1 VRLEKESQPHRHK
14 AGGAA
19 TTCTVCKAPVP
30 VAPHPTP
37 SGTDRTLMK
46 TTVNLARLTLAQRSE
61 LLSMA
66 RARDLARRGSELPP
80 IEPAPRDGRVPL
92 SFAQQRL
99 WFLAQLRDLGS
110 TFHIH
115 RAVRLRGGLDR
126 GALGRALDRIVARH
140 EALRTTFAEVDG
152 VPEQRIAPADVGFHL
167 VEHDLA
173 GRADAQAELER
184 LTADEAHAPFHLERG
199 PLIRGRLVRLDVDDY
214 VLLLTMHHIVSDG
227 WSMGVL
233 TRELGALYDAFRRGD
248 ADPLP
253 ALPLQYADYAVWQRR
268 WVEGDVLQ
276 AQAEYWT
283 RMLGDAPELL
293 ELPTDRARPAQMD
306 PSAAHAVVVLD
317 AELTAKLKALS
328 RRNGTTL
335 FMTLLAGWAAV
346 LSRLSGQADVVV
358 GTPAAG
364 RGRPEIEGLIGFFVN
379 TLALRLD
386 LSGTPTVAELLKR
399 VKERALQG
407 QQHQDIPFEQ
417 VVERVDPVRSLS
429 YTPLFQVLFAWQETA
444 PGGGLALAG
453 LEMDRAASAPL
464 QAQANRDLSLSL
476 RESGD
481 RIVGGLMYATA
492 LFDRETAERFVG
504 YLRRALEEM
513 AADESQPVER
523 LAILPADERARL
535 LEEWNRTEADYPR
548 ESCIHQLFQAQV
560 ARTPDAEVVVLEEE
574 RLTYAELD
582 RRANRL
588 AHHLRGLGVG
598 PDVRVGISVERGLEM
613 VTALLAILKA
623 GGAYVPLDPSY
634 PEDRLRYMLEDS
646 APAVLLTHGPP
657 AACFADSGVPA
668 VDLAHPAAWA
678 HCPHT
683 APALAELTP
692 DHLCY
697 VIYTSGSTGRPKG
710 VANRHR
716 SVANQLAWSQ
726 QTWRLQPGESVLQR
740 ISFSFDVS
748 VRELFWPLTVG
759 ARIVMARPGSHGDPD
774 YLVDLIRRERVGT
787 AILAPLLRAFAEHPA
802 AGECTSLRRVI
813 NGGEAL
819 PASVARRFLEVLPDA
834 ALYHM
839 YGPTETTVGSA
850 GFRWTPD
857 FADAAAP
864 IGRPVANTRIY
875 VLDARGEPVPTGVAG
890 EICIGGAGVARGY
903 LDRPALTAERFVA
916 DPFSAEPGARMYRTG
931 DVGRWRHD
939 GTLEFLGR
947 GDGQVKVRGFR
958 VELGEIEARLAEHAD
973 VREAVVAARE
983 DTSGEKR
990 LVAYW
995 VGEAVQAE
1003 ALRMHVRERLPEH
1016 MVPAAYVRLEAL
1028 PRTPTGKVD
1037 RKALPAPEGDAC
1049 AARAYEAPAGEV
1061 EELLA
1066 AIWAEVLPVQR
1077 VGRQDHFFELGGH
1090 SLLAVQVISRVRQ
1103 VLEVELALGTLFT
1116 RPVLADFARELET
1129 AARSALPPV
1138 EPVSREGRL
1147 PLSFAQQR
1155 LWFLEQLGG
1164 MGNAYHMRMRLRLH
1178 GPLDRPALV
1187 RALDGLVARHEAL
1200 RTVFAQV
1207 DGAPEQRVVPADA
1220 GFHLVEHDLEGRAD
1234 AEAEMRRLMGEETG
1248 APFDLEHGPLIRGRL
1263 VRLAADDHV
1272 LLVTMHHIVSDGWS
1286 MGVLTRELGALY
1298 GAFRRGEPDP
1308 LAALPVQYPDYAAWQ
1323 RRWVEGDVLQAQAD
1337 YWTETLA
1344 GAPELLELPTDHPR
1358 PARLD
1363 HAGATVGLA
1372 LDAELAEGLRALSKR
1387 HGTTLFMTLLAGWA
1401 VVLSRLSGEED
1412 VVVGTPTAG
1421 RGRREIEGLI
1431 GFFVNTLAL
1440 RVDLSG
1446 APTVAE
1452 LLGRVKKRA
1461 LAAQQ
1466 HQDIPFDQVVELVDP
1481 VRSLSHTPLFQV
1493 MFAWQNASGG
1503 SLELPGL
1510 TLGRVDAPD
1519 GQGTAKE
1526 DLALTMGEVNGR
1538 IVGGVTYATSL
1549 FERGTVERW
1558 VGYLRRVLEEMVA
1571 DDARPVERL
1580 ALMSGGERVRVL
1592 EEWNHT
1598 DADPAGPCVHE
1609 RFEMQAARTPDA
1621 PAVLCEEEQL
1631 TYAELDRRANR
1642 LAHHLVRRGVGPDV
1656 RVGVCVEPGV
1666 EMMAA
1671 VLAVLKAGGGYVPLD
1686 PAYPG
1691 DRLAYM
1697 LADSAPAVLLTQASL
1712 AELFAG
1718 VETPCIRMDADAAEW
1733 AHEAET
1739 APACTV
1745 APEHLAYVIYTSGST
1760 GRPKGVRVEHGALA
1774 ATLAAA
1780 GRTFGFGPGD
1790 RAPSLASF
1798 AFDIWLFESLLPLL
1812 CGGSVRF
1819 FSRDRVLE
1827 VPRLVDD
1834 LAACTVLHAVPALM
1848 RRIVQEVRATP
1859 EGVLPGLR
1867 CAFVGGD
1874 AVAPDLLEEMRVA
1887 FPAAEIHVLYGP
1899 TEAAI
1904 ICASHRL
1911 GSESARRQMVGRALG
1926 NAALYVLLPSGDLA
1940 PVGAPGELCLGG
1952 RSVARDYLGRP
1963 ELTAERFAA
1972 DPFSAVPG
1980 ARLYRT
1986 GDRVRWLS
1994 TGELEFLGRTDRQ
2007 VKVRG
2012 FRIEPGEI
2020 EARLLEHPG
2029 VRDAVVVVREDTPGD
2044 KRLVAYLAGDETAGA
2059 EALRAHLGERL
2070 PAYMVPAAF
2079 VRLDALPLTPNGK
2092 VDRRALPA
2100 PEGDAFARR
2109 GYEAPVGQIE
2119 ETLAGIWAEVL
2130 GLERV
2135 GRDDSFFEVG
2145 GHSLLAVQVISRV
2158 RQALRVEVALG
2169 ELFAR
2174 PVLADF
2180 ARGLETAAR
2189 AELPPIEP
2197 ADREGRVPLSFA
2209 QQRLWFLEQL
2219 GGLGGAYHIPMRLR
2233 LHGELDRAALVRAL
2247 DGIVARHEALRTVF
2261 AEVDGAAEQRIGPAD
2276 IGFHLVE
2283 HDLDGRADADAELG
2297 RVMAL
2302 EQAPFDLERGP
2313 LIRGRL
2319 VRLAADDHVLL
2330 VTMHH
2335 IVSDGWSMGVLTGE
2349 LSALYGAHRE
2359 GREAHLPALPVQ
2371 YADYAAWQ
2379 RRWVEGE
2386 VLRAQADYWTQTL
2399 ADAPELLELPTDRP
2413 RPAQMDHAGARLGV
2427 ELDPALTAALTAL
2440 SQRHGTTLFMTLLA
2454 GWAVVLSRLSGQQD
2468 VVVGTPTANRG
2479 RSEIEGL
2486 IGFFVNTL
2494 AVRVDLSG
2502 TPTVGELLGRVKE
2515 RALAAQHHQDIPFEQ
2530 VVELVDPVRSLSHTP
2545 LYQVMFAWQN
2555 APRGGLELPGLT
2567 LGGVDAPAGQGTA
2580 KEDLSLSLGEVN
2592 GRIVGGVT
2600 YATSLFERATV
2611 ERWVGYL
2618 RRVLEEMAADEDRP
2632 VERLALMPESE
2643 RARVLR
2649 EWNRTDAAY
2658 PGETCVHQ
2666 LFEAQVERDPAAT
2679 AVVCEGR
2686 CLTYAE
2692 LNARANRLAHHLR
2705 GLGVGPEA
2713 RVALVMGR
2721 SPELVEAELAVL
2733 KCGGVYV
2740 PLDAEHPAERLRE
2753 VLEDSAPV
2761 ALLTTSELA
2770 ERFASL
2776 SLPVLALDAEFAAW
2790 ASLPATNPVVKGL
2803 TADHLAYVMY
2813 TSGSTGRPKGVM
2825 VSHRSIV
2832 RLVVDNGYAAFGA
2845 DDRVAFA
2852 ANPAFDATT
2861 MEVWA
2866 PLVNGGTIVVIG
2878 QDTLLEPQAMARA
2891 LEDEGVTALFIT
2903 TAVFNRYA
2911 ETIPGALARLRFLLT
2926 GGEASDPA
2934 SFARVL
2940 DQGGSGTLIH
2950 CYGPTETTTYAITHD
2965 VRHVAEGA
2973 RGIPLGGPIGNT
2985 SVYLLDRAGEPVPV
2999 GVAGELYIGGAG
3011 VARGYQ
3017 GRAGLTAERFVPDPF
3032 GAEPG
3037 ARLYRTGDLVRWRPE
3052 GTLEF
3057 LGRTDHQVKVRGFR
3071 IEPGEIEAR
3080 LLEHPGVREAIV
3092 LVREDAPGD
3101 KRLVAYV
3108 GGDETAGAEA
3118 LRAHLGERLPA
3129 YMVPAA
3135 YVRLDALPLTPNG
3148 KVNRKALP
3156 APEGDAFARSGY
3168 EAPVGETEEALAAIW
3183 AEVLGLERV
3192 GRDDGFFELGGHS
3205 LLAVTMIAR
3214 MRRQGLHADVRTLF
3228 AAPTLAALAAA
3239 VGGES
3244 AEVQVPPNRIPTA
3257 SPVIT
3262 PEMLPLVTL
3271 DQAQVDAIVATV
3283 PGGAANVQ
3291 DIYPL
3296 APLQEGFL
3304 FHHLMAAEG
3313 DPYLLCSVYG
3323 FETRERLDAY
3333 LGALGAVIA
3342 RHDIL
3347 RTSIAWENVPEPVQV
3362 VWREAALRVEE
3373 VEVDPAGDD
3382 VAGELFRR
3390 FDPRHHRLDLRRAP
3404 MMRGY
3409 VARDA
3414 AGERW
3419 VLLLLRHHFA
3429 IDHAALEVLQEEIH
3443 AHLRGLESGLP
3454 AALPFRNYVAQAR
3467 LGVSAEEHRV
3477 FFTQMLGDVD
3487 EPTAPFG
3494 LLDVRRDGRGID
3506 ESRLWV
3512 DGPLAGRLRERA
3524 RALGVSAATLC
3535 HVAWAQVL
3543 ARVSGREDVVFGT
3556 VLFGR
3561 MQGGEGADRIIGPFI
3576 NTLPIR
3582 VRLGNAGVEAS
3593 VRQTHALLAK
3603 LLRHEHA
3610 SLALAQRCSAVDASA
3625 PLFTALLNYRHSG
3638 GNAPSAPPAP
3648 APAAAGGARKRYNQ
3662 ERSNYPLT
3670 LSVDD
3675 LGDALVLTSKVE
3687 AQVEAARVCAL
3698 MHTALEGLVEA
3709 LERSPERPVGSIG
3722 VLPAGERAQVL
3733 EEWNRTEADY
3743 PDGSCVHEL
3752 FEAQVARTPDA
3763 PAVVHQEGALTY
3775 AELNRRAN
3783 RLAHYLVRRGVGPDV
3798 RVGLCLERGPEM
3810 IAAVLAVLKAGG
3822 AYVPLDPE
3830 YPADRLEY
3838 MLADAA
3844 PAVLLTQASLAELF
3858 AGVEV
3863 PRVRVDADAA
3873 AWARESEE
3881 NPERGTLTPEHLVY
3895 VIYTSGSTGRPKGVM
3910 NQHRALV
3917 NRLAWGRRSWGIDAD
3932 EALLCKTSLNFDGS
3946 VREILLPLI
3955 AGGRVVI
3962 ARAGGH
3968 RDPTYLLEVIGRER
3982 ITTVNLVPSLLQVLL
3997 DAPEVENLRGL
4008 RRILCGGEALPG
4020 ALLERC
4026 RAALPG
4032 VELHNLYGP
4041 SEAATAVTAPD
4052 LATGAGRAAVPIGGP
4067 SANARVYVL
4076 DGAGEPAP
4084 AGVAGELYIGGVP
4097 VARGYLNR
4105 AALTAERFVPDPF
4118 GGEPGARLYR
4128 TGDLVRWTESAGVPA
4143 LEFVGRNDD
4152 QVKVRG
4158 FRVELGEV
4166 EARLREH
4173 AGVREAVVMV
4183 REDAPGDRRLVAYC
4197 VAGAEVEVEALR
4209 AHLGG
4214 RLPEYMVP
4222 AAYVRLSALPL
4233 TPSGKLDR
4241 RALPAPE
4248 GEAYVSREY
4257 EPPVNETE
4265 EALAGIWAEVLRV
4278 ERVGRRD
4285 NFFELGGHSLL
4296 AVRMISRV
4304 RQVLG
4309 VEVALGELFTRPVL
4323 GDFARELAA
4332 AARQALPPIEPAPRE
4347 GRVPLSF
4354 AQQRLWFLEQLG
4366 GLGSAYHIRGSL
4378 RLRGALDRAALVR
4391 ALDGVVARHEALRTV
4406 FAQVDGAPEQRIAP
4420 ADAGFHLV
4428 EHDLDGRA
4436 DAEAGLGRWMAE
4448 EARAPFDLEQGPL
4461 IRGRLIRLAA
4471 DDHVLL
4477 LTMHHIVSDAW
4488 SMGVLFGELSTL
4500 YAAHARGTEAH
4511 LPALPVQ
4518 YADYAAWQRRWV
4530 QGEVLEAQAEYWT
4543 RTLAGAPERLELPA
4557 DRPRPA
4563 RVDHAGAM
4571 LGVEL
4576 DAELTAG
4583 LKALSRRHGTT
4594 LFITLLAGWATVLG
4608 RLSGQAE
4615 VVVGTPS
4622 AGRGR
4627 REIEG
4632 LIGFFVNT
4640 LALRIDLSGAP
4651 SVADVLARVKE
4662 GALRAQQNQDI
4673 PFEQVVERVDPVRS
4687 LSHSPLFQV
4696 MFAWQDTQRGGG
4708 LSLPGLEVGGVGGA
4722 SSHVQSQFDL
4732 SLALRTVDE
4741 RIVGSVTYATALF
4754 DRESVERWADSL
4766 RRVLREM
4773 VADESRPVERLA
4785 LMPESERARVVQE
4798 WNRTEA
4804 DFPREACLHELIEAQ
4819 VRRTPGAGAVVF
4831 EGEELTCAELN
4842 ARANRLAHHLISLG
4856 VGPDVR
4862 VGVCADRSLEMMV
4875 ALLGVLKAGGAYV
4888 PLDPGYPAERL
4899 AYMLADSA
4907 PAVVLAQ
4914 QGLRDRVDAAGVPV
4928 LELDAAAPAWADRP
4942 ATDPERG
4949 ALTPDHLAY
4958 VIYTSGSTGRPK
4970 GVAVPHRGV
4979 VNRLSWM
4986 EAVHGMGPRE
4996 TVLQK
5001 TPYSFDV
5008 SVWELFWP
5016 LAAGARLVIAR
5027 PDGHRD
5033 PAYLLEVV
5041 RRERITTVHF
5051 VPSLLAAFLEHLDAE
5066 GGGVPELRRV
5076 VSSGEA
5082 LPPELVA
5089 RFGQRLP
5096 GVELH
5101 NLYGPTEA
5109 SVDVTFWRCPTD
5121 GSAAPVS
5128 IGRPVPNARI
5138 YVLDPGGEPVPVG
5151 VPGEL
5156 YIGGVQVARG
5166 YLGRP
5171 ALTAE
5176 RFVPDPFYREPG
5188 ARLYRTG
5195 DRARWLA
5202 DGTIEYL
5209 GRLDFQVKVRGF
5221 RIELGEIEARLREHP
5236 GVREAVVLARED
5248 TPGETRL
5255 VAYVA
5260 GEAVQAETLR
5270 ARLGER
5276 LPAHMVPAAFVALDR
5291 LPLTPN
5297 GKLDRKALPAPEWG
5311 APAERY
5317 VAPRTPLE
5325 EALCGAWA
5333 EVLGVERVGM
5343 NDDFFE
5349 LGGHSMLAPKLVFRL
5364 RDVLG
5369 IEVPL
5374 GILFRAPTVAELAHE
5389 VGAVLA
5395 GRPAEARV
5403 RRELDLEADSRLD
5416 AEFCP
5421 PVSRRRTPVPAARVL
5436 LTGATGFLGAH
5447 LLRELLRTGAQVL
5460 CAVRAPDDDAA
5471 RARLR
5476 AHLTGLALWD
5486 EAAAGA
5492 IVPVTTDLS
5501 RPLLGLSPDAF
5512 ADLADRV
5519 EAIYHCGATVNHTY
5533 SYPALRAANV
5543 EGTREVLRLA
5553 ALAGGVPVHFI
5564 STASVAGGGGA
5575 GPRYEDALLD
5585 RKSVNN
5591 GYAQSKWVAERLV
5604 RAAGAR
5610 GLPVSIHRPGWVTGA
5625 TDSGISNE
5633 RDFIWHLVKGCV
5645 QLGAVPDSPGMYIDM
5660 VPADFVSRA
5669 IVHLSSREDCLDRGF
5684 HFTNPHLVAWGEMA
5698 AWLRGCGYRL
5708 ATLPYDAWV
5717 AEVVRAGSGAEPN
5730 ALYPFIPQLSASV
5743 GGPARGAAPRFDQT
5757 NTLAGLEGS
5766 SIRCPRP
5773 DATLFGRYIEHFVR
5787 TGWLPPAPAGQPQ
5800 AISGRDAAEPM
5811 VNDAGEWIT
5820 RAGDDARRRIL
5831 EQSTAQQDF
5840 GTGTDRL

>member
-1 VRLEKESQPHRHK
+1 MKSHAAL
-14 AGGAA
+14 AG
-19 TTCTVCKAPVP
+19 
-30 VAPHPTP
+30 
-37 SGTDRTLMK
+37 
-46 TTVNLARLTLAQRSE
+46 LTLAQRSE
-61 LLSMA
+61 LLNMA

-80 IEPAPRDGRVPL
+80 IVPADREGRLPL

-110 TFHIH
+110 TYHIP
-115 RAVRLRGGLDR
+115 RSMRLRGELDR
-126 GALGRALDRIVARH
+126 EALVRALDRIVARH
-140 EALRTTFAEVDG
+140 EALRTTFTQVDG
-152 VPEQRIAPADVGFHL
+152 VPEQRIAPAEVGFHL
-167 VEHDLA
+167 VEHDL
-173 GRADAQAELER
+173 GGEADAEAELGR
-184 LTADEAHAPFHLERG
+184 LVADEVHAPFHLEHG
-199 PLIRGRLVRLDVDDY
+199 PLIRGRLIRLAADDH

-233 TRELGALYDAFRRGD
+233 TRELGALYDAFRRGG

-253 ALPLQYADYAVWQRR
+253 VPPLQYADYAVWQRR
-268 WVEGDVLQ
+268 WVEGEVIQ

-283 RMLGDAPELL
+283 RTLGGAPELL
-293 ELPTDRARPAQMD
+293 ELPTDRPRPAQMD
-306 PSAAHAVVVLD
+306 PSAGHVGVVLD
-317 AELTAKLKALS
+317 AELTAALKALS

-335 FMTLLAGWAAV
+335 FVTLLAGWAAV
-346 LSRLSGQADVVV
+346 LGRLSGQADVVV
-358 GTPAAG
+358 GTSAAG

-379 TLALRLD
+379 TLALRVD
-386 LSGTPTVAELLKR
+386 LSGTPTVAELLDR
-399 VKERALQG
+399 VKVRALQA

-417 VVERVDPVRSLS
+417 VVERLDPVRSLS
-429 YTPLFQVLFAWQETA
+429 YTPVFQAMFAWQDTA
-444 PGGGLALAG
+444 QGGGLSLGG
-453 LEMDRAASAPL
+453 LEIGQAPSGSS
-464 QAQANRDLSLSL
+464 QAQATRDLALSL
-476 RESGD
+476 READG
-481 RIVGGLMYATA
+481 RVVGGVMYATA
-492 LFDRETAERFVG
+492 LFDRETVERWVG
-504 YLRRALEEM
+504 YLRRALREM
-513 AADESQPVER
+513 AADEHRPVER
-523 LAILPADERARL
+523 LAILSADERARV
-535 LEEWNRTEADYPR
+535 LEEWNGTEAEYPAG
-548 ESCIHQLFQAQV
+548 SCIHQLFQAQV
-560 ARTPDAEVVVLEEE
+560 ERTPGAEAVVCEGE

-582 RRANRL
+582 QRANRL

-613 VTALLAILKA
+613 MSGLLAILKA

-634 PEDRLRYMLEDS
+634 PEDRLRYMLDDS

-657 AACFADSGVPA
+657 AACLAGGGVPA

-678 HCPHT
+678 HCPDT
-683 APALAELTP
+683 APALPELTP

-726 QTWRLQPGESVLQR
+726 ETWRLQPGEAVLQR

-748 VRELFWPLTVG
+748 VREMFWPLVTG

-774 YLVDLIRRERVGT
+774 YLVELIRRERIGT

-802 AGECTSLRRVI
+802 AGTCTSLRRVI

-819 PASVARRFLEVLPDA
+819 PASVARRFLQVLPDA
-834 ALYHM
+834 ALYQM
-839 YGPTETTVGSA
+839 YGPTETTVGSS
-850 GFRWTPD
+850 GFRWTAD
-857 FADAAAP
+857 FADVAAP

-903 LDRPALTAERFVA
+903 LDRPALTADRFVA
-916 DPFSAEPGARMYRTG
+916 DPFSARPGARMYRTG

-958 VELGEIEARLAEHAD
+958 VELGEIEARLAEHAG

-983 DTSGEKR
+983 DAPGERR

-995 VGEAVQAE
+995 VGEALPE
-1003 ALRMHVRERLPEH
+1003 ALRTHARERLPEH
-1016 MVPAAYVRLEAL
+1016 MVPAAYVRLDEL

-1037 RKALPAPEGDAC
+1037 RKALPAPEGDAF
-1049 AARAYEAPAGEV
+1049 AARAYEPPAGEA
-1061 EELLA
+1061 EQALA
-1066 AIWAEVLPVQR
+1066 DIWAEVLGVAR
-1077 VGRQDHFFELGGH
+1077 VGRRDHFFELGGH

-1103 VLEVELALGTLFT
+1103 VLHADVALGQVFTL
-1116 RPVLADFARELET
+1116 PVLADFARELQT
-1129 AARSALPPV
+1129 AARAELPPI
-1138 EPVSREGRL
+1138 EPVSREGHI

-1155 LWFLEQLGG
+1155 LWFMEQLGSLG
-1164 MGNAYHMRMRLRLH
+1164 TAYHMATHLRLR
-1178 GPLDRPALV
+1178 GALDRAALV
-1187 RALDGLVARHEAL
+1187 GALDGVVERHEAL
-1200 RTVFAQV
+1200 RTTFAQV
-1207 DGAPEQRVVPADA
+1207 DGAPEQRIAPAQ
-1220 GFHLVEHDLEGRAD
+1220 GSRCHLVEHDLAGGTEAP
-1234 AEAEMRRLMGEETG
+1234 AELARLLAEEART
-1248 APFDLEHGPLIRGRL
+1248 PFDLARGPLIRARL
-1263 VRLAADDHV
+1263 VRMAADDHV
-1272 LLVTMHHIVSDGWS
+1272 LAITIHHIVSDGWS
-1286 MGVLTRELGALY
+1286 MGVLTHELSALY
-1298 GAFRRGEPDP
+1298 AARREGREPALP
-1308 LAALPVQYPDYAAWQ
+1308 ALPVQYADYAAWQ
-1323 RRWVEGDVLQAQAD
+1323 RRWVQGEVLEAQAE
-1337 YWTETLA
+1337 YWTRMLA
-1344 GAPELLELPTDHPR
+1344 GAPELLELPTDRPR
-1358 PARLD
+1358 PARQD
-1363 HAGATVGLA
+1363 FAGAA
-1372 LDAELAEGLRALSKR
+1372 LLVELDEELTAGVKALGRR
-1387 HGTTLFMTLLAGWA
+1387 HGTTPFMTLLAAWA
-1401 VVLSRLSGEED
+1401 VVLSRLSGQDE
-1412 VVVGTPTAG
+1412 VVIGSPMAG

-1440 RVDLSG
+1440 RLDLSG
-1446 APTVAE
+1446 GQTVAE
-1452 LLGRVKKRA
+1452 LLGRVKERA
-1461 LAAQQ
+1461 LEAQH
-1466 HQDIPFDQVVELVDP
+1466 HQDIPFEQVVERLDP
-1481 VRSLSHTPLFQV
+1481 VRSLSHTPLVQA
-1493 MFAWQNASGG
+1493 MFAWQDVSRATGLSFAG
-1503 SLELPGL
+1503 LELGPVGA
-1510 TLGRVDAPD
+1510 GASH
-1519 GQGTAKE
+1519 AHSKF
-1526 DLALTMGEVNGR
+1526 DLSLSLWEAGDR
-1538 IVGGVTYATSL
+1538 IAGGVTYATAL
-1549 FERGTVERW
+1549 FNRETVERF

-1571 DDARPVERL
+1571 DEGRPVERL
-1580 ALMSGGERVRVL
+1580 SLLSGGERVRVL
-1592 EEWNHT
+1592 EEWNRT
-1598 DADPAGPCVHE
+1598 EAAPAGPCVHE
-1609 RFEMQAARTPDA
+1609 LFAAQAARTPDA
-1621 PAVLCEEEQL
+1621 PAVVFEGEQL
-1631 TYAELDRRANR
+1631 TYAELNARANR

-1686 PAYPG
+1686 PAYPE
-1691 DRLAYM
+1691 DRLAYT
-1697 LADSAPAVLLTQASL
+1697 LADSAPAVLLTQVSL
-1712 AELFAG
+1712 AERFAG
-1718 VETPCIRMDADAAEW
+1718 VEVPRIRIDADAAEW
-1733 AHEAET
+1733 AHEPET
-1739 APACTV
+1739 DPARDV
-1745 APEHLAYVIYTSGST
+1745 RPEHLAYVIYTSGST

-1774 ATLAAA
+1774 ATMDAA
-1780 GRTFGFGPGD
+1780 GRAFGFGADD

-1812 CGGSVRF
+1812 AGGSVRLF
-1819 FSRDRVLE
+1819 PRERVLE
-1827 VPRLVDD
+1827 VPRLVQE

-1859 EGVLPGLR
+1859 DGVLRSLR
-1867 CAFVGGD
+1867 RAFVGGD
-1874 AVAPDLLEEMRVA
+1874 AVAPDLLEEMRIA
-1887 FPAAEIHVLYGP
+1887 FPAAEINVLYGP

-1904 ICASHRL
+1904 ICAAHRL
-1911 GSESARRQMVGRALG
+1911 GSEPAARQMLGRPLG
-1926 NAALYVLLPSGDLA
+1926 NATMYVLLPGGDVA

-1963 ELTAERFAA
+1963 ELTAERFVA

-1986 GDRVRWLS
+1986 GDRVRWLP

-2020 EARLLEHPG
+2020 EARLMEHPG
-2029 VRDAVVVVREDTPGD
+2029 VREAVVVVREDTPGE
-2044 KRLVAYLAGDETAGA
+2044 KRLVAYVAADETAGA
-2059 EALRAHLGERL
+2059 DVLRAHLGERL
-2070 PAYMVPAAF
+2070 PAYMVPAAY
-2079 VRLDALPLTPNGK
+2079 VRLQALPLNPNGK
-2092 VDRRALPA
+2092 LDRKALPA
-2100 PEGDAFARR
+2100 PEDDAFARR
-2109 GYEAPVGQIE
+2109 GYEAPVG
-2119 ETLAGIWAEVL
+2119 ETEVALAEIWSEVL
-2130 GLERV
+2130 RVERV
-2135 GRDDSFFEVG
+2135 GRGDSFFEVG

-2180 ARGLETAAR
+2180 ARALETAAR

-2197 ADREGRVPLSFA
+2197 ADREGRLPLSFA

-2219 GGLGGAYHIPMRLR
+2219 GDLGGTYHIPMRLR
-2233 LHGELDRAALVRAL
+2233 LRGALDRDALVRAL
-2247 DGIVARHEALRTVF
+2247 DGIVARHEALRTTF
-2261 AEVDGAAEQRIGPAD
+2261 AQVDGVPEQRIAPAD
-2276 IGFHLVE
+2276 VGFHLVE
-2283 HDLDGRADADAELG
+2283 HDLGGRADADAELG
-2297 RVMAL
+2297 RLVA
-2302 EQAPFDLERGP
+2302 EEAGAPFDLQPGP

-2319 VRLAADDHVLL
+2319 IRLAADDHVLL
-2330 VTMHH
+2330 LTMHH
-2335 IVSDGWSMGVLTGE
+2335 IVSDGWSMGVLTSE
-2349 LSALYGAHRE
+2349 LSALYAAHRE
-2359 GREAHLPALPVQ
+2359 GTEADLPALPVQ

-2386 VLRAQADYWTQTL
+2386 VLQAQADYWTQTL
-2399 ADAPELLELPTDRP
+2399 AGAPELLELPTDHP
-2413 RPAQMDHAGARLGV
+2413 RPAQVDHAGARLAV
-2427 ELDPALTAALTAL
+2427 ELDEALTDGLKAL
-2440 SQRHGTTLFMTLLA
+2440 SRRHGTTLFMTVLA
-2454 GWAVVLSRLSGQQD
+2454 GWAVVLGRLSGQAD
-2468 VVVGTPTANRG
+2468 VVIGTPTAGRG
-2479 RSEIEGL
+2479 RREIEGL
-2486 IGFFVNTL
+2486 VGFFVNTL
-2494 AVRVDLSG
+2494 ALRVDLSG
-2502 TPTVGELLGRVKE
+2502 APTAAELLGRVKE

-2530 VVELVDPVRSLSHTP
+2530 VVERVDPARSFSHSP
-2545 LYQVMFAWQN
+2545 LFQVMFAWQN
-2555 APRGGLELPGLT
+2555 APGGGVELPGLALAP
-2567 LGGVDAPAGQGTA
+2567 LGATGSAARVTA
-2580 KEDLSLSLGEVN
+2580 KFDLSLALSEWD
-2592 GRIVGGVT
+2592 GRIVGGME
-2600 YATSLFERATV
+2600 YATSLFERDTV
-2611 ERWVGYL
+2611 ERWLGYL
-2618 RRVLEEMAADEDRP
+2618 RRVLEEMVADEGRP
-2632 VERLALMPESE
+2632 MERLALMPENE
-2643 RARVLR
+2643 RARVLE
-2649 EWNRTDAAY
+2649 EWNRTEAAV
-2658 PGETCVHQ
+2658 PGEACVHQ
-2666 LFEAQVERDPAAT
+2666 LFEARVEQDPDAT
-2679 AVVCEGR
+2679 AVVFEGGS
-2686 CLTYAE
+2686 LTYAE

-2705 GLGVGPEA
+2705 ALGVGPEA
-2713 RVALVMGR
+2713 RVALVMPR
-2721 SPELVEAELAVL
+2721 SPELVQAELAVL

-2740 PLDAEHPAERLRE
+2740 PLDPEHPAERLRE

-2761 ALLTTSELA
+2761 ALLTTAELA

-2776 SLPVLALDAEFAAW
+2776 SLPVLALDAASPAW
-2790 ASLPATNPVVKGL
+2790 ASLPATNPAVEGL

-2825 VSHRSIV
+2825 VAHRGIV
-2832 RLVVDNGYAAFGA
+2832 RLVVDNGYAAFGL

-2866 PLVNGGTIVVIG
+2866 PLVNGGAIVVIG
-2878 QDTLLEPQAMARA
+2878 QDTLLDPQAMARA

-2911 ETIPGALARLRFLLT
+2911 EAIPGALAGLRFLLT
-2926 GGEASDPA
+2926 GGENSDPA
-2934 SFARVL
+2934 AFQRVL
-2940 DQGGSGTLIH
+2940 DQGGSANLIH
-2950 CYGPTETTTYAITHD
+2950 CYGPTETTTYAITHP
-2965 VRHVAEGA
+2965 VEQVAEGA
-2973 RGIPLGGPIGNT
+2973 RSIPLGRPIGNT
-2985 SVYLLDRAGEPVPV
+2985 RVYLLDRAGEPVPV
-2999 GVAGELYIGGAG
+2999 GVAGELYIGGVG

-3017 GRAGLTAERFVPDPF
+3017 RRPALTAERFVPDPW
-3032 GAEPG
+3032 GVPG
-3037 ARLYRTGDLVRWRPE
+3037 ARLYRTGDLGRWLA
-3052 GTLEF
+3052 GGMIEF

-3080 LLEHPGVREAIV
+3080 LLEHPGVREVVV
-3092 LVREDAPGD
+3092 LVREDTPGE
-3101 KRLVAYV
+3101 KRLVAYLA
-3108 GGDETAGAEA
+3108 GDERAGADA
-3118 LRAHLGERLPA
+3118 LRTHLGETLPA

-3135 YVRLDALPLTPNG
+3135 YVRLDALPLNANG
-3148 KVNRKALP
+3148 KVDRKALP
-3156 APEGDAFARSGY
+3156 APEDGDYARHGY
-3168 EAPVGETEEALAAIW
+3168 QAPRTETEAALAGLW
-3183 AEVLGLERV
+3183 AEVLGVERV

-3205 LLAVTMIAR
+3205 LLAVTLIER

-3228 AAPTLAALAAA
+3228 AAPTLAGLAAA

-3244 AEVQVPPNRIPTA
+3244 AEVQVPPNRIPA
-3257 SPVIT
+3257 ACPAIT

-3271 DQAQVDAIVATV
+3271 GQAQIDAIVATV
-3283 PGGAANVQ
+3283 PGGAGNVQ

-3304 FHHLMAAEG
+3304 FHHLAAAEG
-3313 DPYLLCSVYG
+3313 DPYLLATISG
-3323 FETRERLDAY
+3323 FETRERLDAH
-3333 LGALGAVIA
+3333 LAALGAVIA

-3347 RTSIAWENVPEPVQV
+3347 RTAVMWEGLPEPVQV
-3362 VWREAALRVEE
+3362 VWREAPLPVQE
-3373 VEVDPAGDD
+3373 VELDPAVDD
-3382 VAGELFRR
+3382 AAGELYRC
-3390 FDPRHHRLDLRRAP
+3390 FDPRHHRIDIRQAP
-3404 MMRGY
+3404 LMRGY

-3414 AGERW
+3414 ARQRW
-3419 VLLLLRHHFA
+3419 VLLLLQHHLT
-3429 IDHAALEVLQEEIH
+3429 IDHTALDALREEIE
-3443 AHLRGLESGLP
+3443 AHLSGRGDALP
-3454 AALPFRNYVAQAR
+3454 APQPFRTFVAQAR
-3467 LGVSAEEHRV
+3467 LGVSQEEHRA
-3477 FFTQMLGDVD
+3477 FFQEMLGDVD

-3494 LLDVRRDGRGID
+3494 LLDVRGDGSGIG
-3506 ESRLWV
+3506 EARVWV
-3512 DGPLAGRLRERA
+3512 EGGLAARLRERA

-3561 MQGGEGADRIIGPFI
+3561 MQGGEGADRVIGPFI
-3576 NTLPIR
+3576 NTLPLR
-3582 VRLGNAGVEAS
+3582 VRLGSQGVEAR
-3593 VRQTHALLAK
+3593 VRQTHALLAR

-3610 SLALAQRCSAVDASA
+3610 SLALAQRCSGVQAPA

-3638 GNAPSAPPAP
+3638 TKTPAS
-3648 APAAAGGARKRYNQ
+3648 APAAAARPAPGGARKSYTQ

-3670 LSVDD
+3670 MSVDD
-3675 LGDALVLTSKVE
+3675 LGDAMALTAKVQARVE
-3687 AQVEAARVCAL
+3687 AGRVCAM

-3709 LERSPERPVGSIG
+3709 LETAPERPAGRIA
-3722 VLPAGERAQVL
+3722 VLPAQERARVV
-3733 EEWNRTEADY
+3733 EEWNRTEAEY
-3743 PDGSCVHEL
+3743 AAGACVHEL
-3752 FEAQVARTPDA
+3752 FQAQAARTPDA
-3763 PAVVHQEGALTY
+3763 PAVVFQGGHLTY
-3775 AELNRRAN
+3775 AELNARAN
-3783 RLAHYLVRRGVGPDV
+3783 RLAHHLARRGVGPDV
-3798 RVGLCLERGPEM
+3798 PVGLCLERGPEM
-3810 IAAVLAVLKAGG
+3810 VVALFAVLKAGG
-3822 AYVPLDPE
+3822 VYVPLDAE
-3830 YPADRLEY
+3830 YPEDRLRY
-3838 MLADAA
+3838 MLADSA
-3844 PAVLLTQASLAELF
+3844 PAVLLTQASLADLF
-3858 AGVEV
+3858 AGSDV
-3863 PRVRVDADAA
+3863 PRIRIDADAA
-3873 AWARESEE
+3873 AWADEAET
-3881 NPERGTLTPEHLVY
+3881 NPARGTLTPDHLAY
-3895 VIYTSGSTGRPKGVM
+3895 VIYTSGSTGKPKGVM

-3917 NRLAWGRRSWGIDAD
+3917 NRLAWGRRSWAIDAG
-3932 EALLCKTSLNFDGS
+3932 EAVLCKTSLNFDGS
-3946 VREILLPLI
+3946 VREIFLPLV
-3955 AGGRVVI
+3955 AGGRVVV
-3962 ARAGGH
+3962 ARPGGH
-3968 RDPTYLLEVIGRER
+3968 RDPAYLLEVIGREN

-3997 DAPEVENLRGL
+3997 DAEEADSLRGL

-4026 RAALPG
+4026 RQLLPG
-4032 VELHNLYGP
+4032 VDLHNLYGP
-4041 SEAATAVTAPD
+4041 SEAATAVTAPR
-4052 LATGAGRAAVPIGGP
+4052 LSAEAGRAVVPIGGP

-4084 AGVAGELYIGGVP
+4084 VGVAGELYIGGAP
-4097 VARGYLNR
+4097 VARGYLGR
-4105 AALTAERFVPDPF
+4105 PALTAERFVPDPF
-4118 GGEPGARLYR
+4118 GDAGARLYR
-4128 TGDLVRWTESAGVPA
+4128 TGDLVRWTESTDALTHARTHA

-4158 FRVELGEV
+4158 FRVELGEI

-4173 AGVREAVVMV
+4173 AGVREAVVLV
-4183 REDAPGDRRLVAYC
+4183 REDAPGDRRLVAYY
-4197 VAGAEVEVEALR
+4197 VAGADVEVEALR

-4222 AAYVRLSALPL
+4222 AAYVRLDALPL

-4241 RALPAPE
+4241 KALPAPE

-4296 AVRMISRV
+4296 AVRVISGV

-4332 AARQALPPIEPAPRE
+4332 AARPALPPIEPAPRE

-4420 ADAGFHLV
+4420 ADAGFHLA

-4436 DAEAGLGRWMAE
+4436 DAEAGLGRWIAE
-4448 EARAPFDLEQGPL
+4448 EARAPFDLERGPL

-4471 DDHVLL
+4471 DDHALL

-4662 GALRAQQNQDI
+4662 RALRAQQNQDI

-4696 MFAWQDTQRGGG
+4696 MFAWQDSQRGGG

-4842 ARANRLAHHLISLG
+4842 ARANRLAHHLIALG

-4942 ATDPERG
+4942 ATDLERG

-5051 VPSLLAAFLEHLDAE
+5051 VPSLLAAFLAHLDAE

-5082 LPPELVA
+5082 LPPELAA
-5089 RFGQRLP
+5089 RFGERLP
-5096 GVELH
+5096 DVELH

-5121 GSAAPVS
+5121 GPAARVS

-5138 YVLDPGGEPVPVG
+5138 YLLDPGGEPVPVG

-5166 YLGRP
+5166 YLGR
-5171 ALTAE
+5171 AGLTAE
-5176 RFVPDPFYREPG
+5176 RFVPDPFGGEPG

-5209 GRLDFQVKVRGF
+5209 GRIDFQVKVRGF
-5221 RIELGEIEARLREHP
+5221 RIELGEIEARLRDHP

-5248 TPGETRL
+5248 TPGEKRL

-5260 GEAVQAETLR
+5260 GEAVEAETLR
-5270 ARLGER
+5270 AHLGER
-5276 LPAHMVPAAFVALDR
+5276 LPAYMVPAAFVALDR

-5416 AEFCP
+5416 AEICP

-5476 AHLTGLALWD
+5476 AHLTELALWD

-5492 IVPVTTDLS
+5492 IVPVTADLS

-5519 EAIYHCGATVNHTY
+5519 EAIYHCGAAVNHTY

-5553 ALAGGVPVHFI
+5553 ALAEGVPVHFI

-5575 GPRYEDALLD
+5575 GPRYEDALLY

-5625 TDSGISNE
+5625 TDSGISNA
-5633 RDFIWHLVKGCV
+5633 RDFIWHFVKGCV
-5645 QLGAVPDSPGMYIDM
+5645 QLGAVPDAPGMYIDM

-5684 HFTNPHLVAWGEMA
+5684 HLTNPHLVAWGEMA

-5743 GGPARGAAPRFDQT
+5743 GGPARGTAPRFDQT
-5757 NTLAGLEGS
+5757 NTRAGLEGS

-5787 TGWLPPAPAGQPQ
+5787 TGWLPPAPAGP
-5800 AISGRDAAEPM
+5800 AAGHQRP
-5811 VNDAGEWIT
+5811 
-5820 RAGDDARRRIL
+5820 
-5831 EQSTAQQDF
+5831 
-5840 GTGTDRL
+5840 